1 MIRYTILK
9 PDGTHWESDE
19 ISLEEMQGCIA
30 TNQWLGYQIILR
42 PTPNTETGK

>member
-9 PDGTHWESDE
+9 PDGTHWESDA

-30 TNQWLGYQIILR
+30 TMQYLPGYQIIMR
-42 PTPNTETGK
+42 AG